1 MLDRERVWH
10 FSFVGCGFLSF
21 YYIGVLTCLN
31 ERAPH
36 LLLGARKFCGS
47 SSGALCCAVHLSQ
60 IPLEL
65 LCEIFMDLVRSA
77 RRRNIGVL
85 HPSFNPYR
93 FLKKKLGQH
102 LPANVHQLVSGKLC
116 VSLTRVPDWKNVLV
130 SQFHSKQDVI
140 DQPPLQGRDRTQ
152 PATFLCPPLPQ
163 ALLCSTFIPIYC
175 GLIPPSFQGEH
186 YVDGGLSN
194 NMPILDVG
202 TTVTVSPFF
211 GETDIC
217 PKIQSTNFFYV
228 DITHLNYHLSLGNVY
243 LFTRTLFPPDQKEL
257 GELCHRGYL
266 DTFRFLEIAGLLKP
280 PAPDPGLPPL
290 LSSELPAVGLGLKGR
305 PEPSLQE
312 VDNLHALLCQTVMP
326 WDERILGILSPTLS
340 KALNTAIWERSGFW
354 VQMSSLLP
362 VRVLSL
368 VTLPCTLLV
377 ESAFMVLQRLIEW
390 IPDIGDDICWLLQLI
405 FGVVRTARR
414 KRPWI
419 PPTSPAAR
427 A

>member
-140 DQPPLQGRDRTQ
+140 D
-152 PATFLCPPLPQ
+152 
-163 ALLCSTFIPIYC
+163 
-175 GLIPPSFQGEH
+175 H

-414 KRPWI
+414 KESAIAPSLCTPAPG
-419 PPTSPAAR
+419 PPPNKQDGDSR
-427 A
+427 RR